1 MKNFQKDI
9 VIIWFDGAMMS
20 KDDFVEV
27 AAVKVADGI
36 VSDYCQYFVNVGI
49 DGKPIDAD
57 RLSPEFGNVG
67 RQHMLVGTSV
77 AKALDALAKFMGRSV
92 SFVWNVESQRLYQRY
107 ADRLGGA
114 AKAHSVPRML
124 QAIRLKM
131 LFDSDAK
138 HLKSVSSVYRAL
150 ERTEE
155 HLGRTPEISDG
166 RSDCLSLAL
175 AAAMS
180 LCDAMRAVELFY
192 EDDVDVPCDWE
203 VAKRDGSDDKSL

>member
-1 MKNFQKDI
+1 MKNFPKDI

-27 AAVKVADGI
+27 AAVKIADGI
-36 VSDYCQYFVNVGI
+36 VSEYCQYFVNVDI

-57 RLSPEFGNVG
+57 RLSPELGGVG
-67 RQHMLVGTSV
+67 RQHLLVGTS
-77 AKALDALAKFMGRSV
+77 AANALDALAKFMGRSV
-92 SFVWNVESQRLYQRY
+92 PFVWNVESQRLYQRY

-114 AKAHSVPRML
+114 AKALGATRML

-131 LFDSDAK
+131 LFDSDDK
-138 HLKSVSSVYRAL
+138 HLKSASSVYRAL

-155 HLGRTPEISDG
+155 HWGRMPEISDG

-180 LCDAMRAVELFY
+180 LCDAMRAAEIFY

-203 VAKRDGSDDKSL
+203 VAGRDGSDDES

>member
-1 MKNFQKDI
+1 MKNFPKDI

-36 VSDYCQYFVNVGI
+36 VSEYCQYCVNADI
-49 DGKPIDAD
+49 DGKPIGAD
-57 RLSPEFGNVG
+57 RLSPELGSVG
-67 RQHMLVGTSV
+67 RQHLLVGTSA
-77 AKALDALAKFMGRSV
+77 AKALDALAKFIGSSV
-92 SFVWNVESQRLYQRY
+92 PFVWNVESQRLYQRY

-114 AKAHSVPRML
+114 AKALGATRML

-138 HLKSVSSVYRAL
+138 HLKSASSVYRAL

-155 HLGRTPEISDG
+155 HWGRTPEISDG

-180 LCDAMRAVELFY
+180 LCDALRAAEIFY
-192 EDDVDVPCDWE
+192 EGDVDVPCDWE
-203 VAKRDGSDDKSL
+203 VAERDGSDDES